1 MHYGLS
7 MRKPSKKTLIKKADD
22 LWSLLVKMKA
32 GYRCEYCGKTSYL
45 NSHHIFSR
53 TKKSVRWNDLNG
65 VCLCAGHHTFSSD
78 FSAHQTPTEFTEW
91 VKEYRGDK
99 WYAELRR
106 QAYTPLMPNLELI
119 QAGLKEKIELWTTDL
134 NT

>member
-1 MHYGLS
+1 ML
-7 MRKPSKKTLIKKADD
+7 
-22 LWSLLVKMKA
+22 
-32 GYRCEYCGKTSYL
+32 
-45 NSHHIFSR
+45 
-53 TKKSVRWNDLNG
+53 
-65 VCLCAGHHTFSSD
+65 SSD

-119 QAGLKEKIELWTTDL
+119 QAGLKEKIDLWKTSQSI
-134 NT
+134 